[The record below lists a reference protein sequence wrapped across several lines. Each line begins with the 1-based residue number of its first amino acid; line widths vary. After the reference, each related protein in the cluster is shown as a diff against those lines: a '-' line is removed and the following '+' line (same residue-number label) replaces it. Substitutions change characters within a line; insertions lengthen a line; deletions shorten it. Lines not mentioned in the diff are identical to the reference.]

1 MFQYIPFTR
10 VFKIAYNSYGSYGSE
25 SCSFGTFDL
34 NCSIDLNSW
43 TIWFRWNLLS
53 PSWIEFGIHPWCTP
67 LISAHCITIPPKTSS
82 SSSSSSPSSSSPSSG
97 KNRILR
103 MIIMQMPRGRVGSHA
118 IRKIF
123 LTKVFHLRLDHRWKD
138 FRGRRDF
145 PLAQHSFAFSFLK
158 VEIPAKEFALPLW
171 GWPGFWNLFKNC
183 CALSPMLFDN
193 RKFSTF
199 RLIHLIGH
207 KRISGICRILQ
218 ILDFI
223 CAQIGIKSISYTFG
237 LIKLI
242 GSV

>member
-1 MFQYIPFTR
+1 MKSFISELNW
-10 VFKIAYNSYGSYGSE
+10 IWNSPLVHSPY
-25 SCSFGTFDL
+25 
-34 NCSIDLNSW
+34 
-43 TIWFRWNLLS
+43 LS
-53 PSWIEFGIHPWCTP
+53 PLYHYSPQDLFLLLF
-67 LISAHCITIPPKTSS
+67 LIAIIIFTIIWQK
-82 SSSSSSPSSSSPSSG
+82 
-97 KNRILR
+97 KILR
-103 MIIMQMPRGRVGSHA
+103 MIIMQMPRGRVGSYA

-145 PLAQHSFAFSFLK
+145 PLAQQSFTFSFLK

-183 CALSPMLFDN
+183 CALSSMLFDN